1 MGKLINLYIKG
12 CCTGAVLFGTLAS
25 HFGRNRLFTVTLLL
39 YTFSVIG
46 VAITTNYYLFI
57 IFRFLTGL

>member
-12 CCTGAVLFGTLAS
+12 CCTGAILFGSLAS
-25 HFGRNRLFTVTLLL
+25 YYGRKTLFSVTLLL

-46 VAITTNYYLFI
+46 VSLTTNYYLFI
-57 IFRFLTGL
+57 FFRFLTGL